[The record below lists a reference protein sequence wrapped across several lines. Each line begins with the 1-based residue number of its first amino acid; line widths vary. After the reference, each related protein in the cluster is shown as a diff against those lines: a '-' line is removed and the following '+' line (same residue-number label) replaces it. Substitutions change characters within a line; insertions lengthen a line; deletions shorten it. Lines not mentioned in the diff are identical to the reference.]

1 MRIIKITFGLTV
13 LLSFFSCKNGINES
27 PPEAEFVKLS
37 PKESKFDDYWYQN
50 KAELTSYK
58 LEQARYGEIHQ
69 GEAVLVFVTEDF
81 SASKLVKLD
90 DPAATPKDAVKI
102 LKLNATRKFNTGIYP
117 YSMMS
122 SAFTPVDLK
131 KHPNTLKIT
140 SSSQEWCGH
149 TFMQA
154 NLEKNDYKVNLN
166 SYFESEGD
174 REFKVDKV
182 MPEDEIWNRI
192 RIAPKSLPEGDIT
205 LLPGLFYTR
214 LRHTEFKPQKATATL
229 KADSNNADFM
239 VYNIQYTDLDR
250 TLKITFQKEFPFQ
263 IESWEETYTSGWG
276 DGAKKLTTKAIRNKS
291 MMLDYWNKHNNA
303 DLGLRKDLG
312 LEN

>member
-1 MRIIKITFGLTV
+1 MRIIKIALGLV
-13 LLSFFSCKNGINES
+13 FLLSFFGCKNEASENTS
-27 PPEAEFVKLS
+27 NAEFVKLS
-37 PKESKFDDYWYQN
+37 PQESKFDDYWYQN

-117 YSMMS
+117 YSMMLS
-122 SAFTPVDLK
+122 IFTPVELK
-131 KHPNTLKIT
+131 KYPNTLKIT

-174 REFKVDKV
+174 QEFKVDKV
-182 MPEDEIWNRI
+182 MLEDEIWNRI
-192 RIAPKSLPEGDIT
+192 RIEPKGLPEGEIT
-205 LLPGLFYTR
+205 LLPGSIYTR
-214 LRHTEFKPQKATATL
+214 LRHTEFKPENATATL
-229 KADSNNADFM
+229 KSDTKNAEFM
-239 VYNIQYTDLDR
+239 IYEIQYTNLDR
-250 TLKITFQKEFPFQ
+250 ALKITFQKEFPFQ
-263 IESWEETYTSGWG
+263 IEGWEETYTSGWG
-276 DGAKKLTTKAIRNKS
+276 DGAKKLTTKATRNKS

-312 LEN
+312 LDN